1 MGGMGLWRVGGS
13 RWSGERDKSL
23 PFTLSLT
30 TVHSLSHSR
39 SLSLPF
45 SLTLILS
52 LSPVCDG
59 RRPDRRQG
67 AGGQAPAASEVRRRG
82 ADCWGGGTSAPTL
95 ISLPFVS
102 LSRWDLAGGKDAGAA
117 TEPAPARRA
126 GEAAAPGG
134 CHREGGS
141 SSSKLLLLLRI
152 WGKPILGFGFG
163 F

>member
-1 MGGMGLWRVGGS
+1 VGVGGVGREINLS
-13 RWSGERDKSL
+13 RSL
-23 PFTLSLT
+23 SLSLLFTLSLT
-30 TVHSLSHSR
+30 PVLSHSR
-39 SLSLPF
+39 SLSLSF
-45 SLTLILS
+45 S